1 MKVNVRF
8 FASLKEST
16 GTGGCAIELPAGAD
30 FDALCAAIAKRLGE
44 SALTALQAPSVRVA
58 HNQSFATPPFM
69 LADGDEIA
77 FMPPVTGG

>member
-16 GTGGCAIELPAGAD
+16 GTGGCTIELPAGAD
-30 FDALCAAIAKRLGE
+30 FDALCGVIAERLGE
-44 SALTALQAPSVRVA
+44 AAVTALKAPSVRVA
-58 HNQSFATPPFM
+58 HNQAFVTPPFA